1 MSNKSTRLEDTK
13 TVAVMQ
19 PYLFPYLGYFQLI
32 READVFVF
40 YDDVDFIT
48 RGWINRNR
56 ILINGDSD
64 IFTVPCSNASQNKKI
79 EDVLV
84 SNQWHPEKLLKKVK
98 LTYANAGHFD
108 AAFPT
113 VETVIEEAGDQISVL
128 AENSVRKVANY
139 LNLDVDFYRSSDL
152 PVDQSLGR
160 AERLI
165 ELTKYFGASTY
176 VNMEGGKDLYDKPTF
191 ADREIT
197 LHFLS
202 PNLPEYEQ
210 YTAENGTFHS
220 GLSIIDVM
228 MNVEPSR
235 TREMLDTY
243 QLQ

>member
-1 MSNKSTRLEDTK
+1 MDEK

-32 READVFVF
+32 QEADVFVF

-56 ILINGDSD
+56 ILINDEEN
-64 IFTVPCSNASQNKKI
+64 IFTIPCSNASQNEKI
-79 EDVLV
+79 KDVLIGGH
-84 SNQWHPEKLLKKVK
+84 WRPDKLLKKVR
-98 LTYANAGHFD
+98 LTYSNADQFD

-113 VETVIEEAGDQISVL
+113 VKTIIEEAGDQISVF
-128 AENSVRKVANY
+128 AEDSVRQVAEY
-139 LNLDVDFYRSSDL
+139 LNLDVNFYRSSDL
-152 PVDQSLGR
+152 PVDQSFGR

-165 ELTKYFGASTY
+165 ELTKHFGASTY
-176 VNMEGGKDLYDKPTF
+176 VNMEGGKDLYDKSTF
-191 ADREIT
+191 ADQGIT

-210 YTAENGTFHS
+210 YTAEDGTFHS

-228 MNVEPSR
+228 MNVEPPKI
-235 TREMLDTY
+235 REMLDTY

>member
-1 MSNKSTRLEDTK
+1 MDDKSISSVDAN
-13 TVAVMQ
+13 TVAIMQ

-48 RGWINRNR
+48 RGWINRNK
-56 ILINGDSD
+56 ILINDEAD
-64 IFTVPCSNASQNKKI
+64 IFTIPCSNTSQNEKI
-79 EDVLV
+79 NDVLI
-84 SNQWHPEKLLKKVK
+84 SNHWRRGKLLKKIR
-98 LTYANAGHFD
+98 LTYSNAAQFD

-113 VETVIEEAGDQISVL
+113 VETVIEEAGDQISVF
-128 AENSVRKVANY
+128 AANSVQQVAKY
-139 LNLDVDFYRSSDL
+139 LNLDVDFYRSSNL

-165 ELTKYFGASTY
+165 ELTKHFGASTY
-176 VNMEGGKDLYDKPTF
+176 VNMEGGKDLYDKTTF
-191 ADREIT
+191 ADRGIT

-210 YTAENGTFHS
+210 YTAEDGTFHA

-228 MNVEPSR
+228 MNVETSR
-235 TREMLDTY
+235 IREMLDTY
-243 QLQ
+243 QLD